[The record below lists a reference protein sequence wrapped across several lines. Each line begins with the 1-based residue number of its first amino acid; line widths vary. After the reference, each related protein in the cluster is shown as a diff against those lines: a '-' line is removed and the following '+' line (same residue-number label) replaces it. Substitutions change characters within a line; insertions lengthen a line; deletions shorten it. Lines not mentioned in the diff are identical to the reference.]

1 MNNNSFN
8 INHYDDKPIINELG
22 FREYDARWIYPK
34 QINLSGIK
42 KIGYGLGQ
50 LMIEENI
57 KKEIVI
63 GHDYRSYSEEVK
75 NALISGL
82 LSYGI
87 TVFDIGLTISPGAY
101 FAQYD
106 LNCKSVA
113 MVTASHNENGWTGF
127 KMGVN
132 RPLTFGPDLMNKL
145 KEICLNDL
153 NPKKNHGE
161 YKFIEGMNAK
171 YINDI
176 TNKNNIK
183 RKLKAVV
190 ACGNGTSS
198 IFSPEILEKIGIEVI
213 KIHCDLDYSFPNY
226 NPNPEDLKM
235 LKNLSEEV
243 IRNNADIGFAFDGD
257 GDRVGL
263 ITNAGDMIFP
273 DKQMML
279 FSEDIL
285 NNKKGSI
292 VFDVKCSNHLI
303 NLISKNGGTPIMA
316 PTGHFHIKKAIKK
329 NSALLG
335 GEMSGHIFFNDKWY
349 GFDDGP
355 YAAARAAEILA
366 KSNKSISEIFSDFP
380 ESFSTPELNITVT
393 DENKFEIIDR
403 FMANSNI
410 DGDKILIDGLR
421 VNFNDGWGLLRASNT
436 TPKLVLR
443 FEGDTEDNLNQ
454 IKNLFENN
462 FLKIFPDIKLD
473 YH

>member
-1 MNNNSFN
+1 MISES
-8 INHYDDKPIINELG
+8 I
-22 FREYDARWIYPK
+22 FRENDIRGTYPEELNESVIKEIAKGIAKKCFQEDITSIVVARDGR
-34 QINLSGIK
+34 LSGESLLTTFCNAIAQYGIDVNN
-42 KIGYGLGQ
+42 IGLATSPMLYFAA
-50 LMIEENI
+50 
-57 KKEIVI
+57 KKEN
-63 GHDYRSYSEEVK
+63 SK
-75 NALISGL
+75 SGIM
-82 LSYGI
+82 I
-87 TVFDIGLTISPGAY
+87 TG
-101 FAQYD
+101 
-106 LNCKSVA
+106 
-113 MVTASHNENGWTGF
+113 SHNPKNYNGI
-127 KMGVN
+127 KMVINDNSVSGSEILN
-132 RPLTFGPDLMNKL
+132 LIKNDETLNDSSEGQITYSDI
-145 KEICLNDL
+145 KEIYISEIL
-153 NPKKNHGE
+153 KN
-161 YKFIEGMNAK
+161 IDT
-171 YINDI
+171 DI
-176 TNKNNIK
+176 SEL
-183 RKLKAVV
+183 RVV
-190 ACGNGTSS
+190 IDCGNGAAG
-198 IFSPEILEKIGIEVI
+198 FVAPELFKRMGCDVIE
-213 KIHCDLDYSFPNY
+213 LYSEVDGNFPNHH
-226 NPNPEDLKM
+226 PDPGKLE
-235 LKNLSEEV
+235 NLDDIISKV
-243 IRNNADIGFAFDGD
+243 KDKNADIGFAFDGD

-292 VFDVKCSNHLI
+292 VFDVKCSNHLS

-443 FEGDTEDNLNQ
+443 FEGDTEESMNRIQNEFISELSRICPEIDINL
-454 IKNLFENN
+454 
-462 FLKIFPDIKLD
+462 D
-473 YH
+473 

>member
-1 MNNNSFN
+1 MISES
-8 INHYDDKPIINELG
+8 I
-22 FREYDARWIYPK
+22 FRENDIRGTYPEELNESVIKEIAKGIAKKCFQEDITSIVVARDGR
-34 QINLSGIK
+34 LSGESLLTTFCIAIAQYGIDVNN
-42 KIGYGLGQ
+42 IGLATSPMLYFAA
-50 LMIEENI
+50 
-57 KKEIVI
+57 KKEN
-63 GHDYRSYSEEVK
+63 SK
-75 NALISGL
+75 SGIM
-82 LSYGI
+82 I
-87 TVFDIGLTISPGAY
+87 TG
-101 FAQYD
+101 
-106 LNCKSVA
+106 
-113 MVTASHNENGWTGF
+113 SHNPKNYNGI
-127 KMGVN
+127 KMVINDNSVSGSEILSLIKNDETLNDSSVGQI
-132 RPLTFGPDLMNKL
+132 TYSDI
-145 KEICLNDL
+145 KEIYISEIL
-153 NPKKNHGE
+153 KN
-161 YKFIEGMNAK
+161 IDT
-171 YINDI
+171 DI
-176 TNKNNIK
+176 SEL
-183 RKLKAVV
+183 RVV
-190 ACGNGTSS
+190 IDCGNGAAG
-198 IFSPEILEKIGIEVI
+198 FVAPELFKRMGCDVIE
-213 KIHCDLDYSFPNY
+213 LYSEVDGNFPNHHPDPGKLE
-226 NPNPEDLKM
+226 NLEDIISKV
-235 LKNLSEEV
+235 KDK
-243 IRNNADIGFAFDGD
+243 NADIGFAFDGD

-292 VFDVKCSNHLI
+292 VFDVKCSNHLS

-443 FEGDTEDNLNQ
+443 FEGDTEESMNRIQNEFISELSRICPEIDINL
-454 IKNLFENN
+454 
-462 FLKIFPDIKLD
+462 D
-473 YH
+473 